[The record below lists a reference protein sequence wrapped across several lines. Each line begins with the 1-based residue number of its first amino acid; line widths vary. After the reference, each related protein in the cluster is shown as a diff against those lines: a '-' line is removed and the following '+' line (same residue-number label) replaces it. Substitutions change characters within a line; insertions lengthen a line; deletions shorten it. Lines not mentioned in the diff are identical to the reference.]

1 MGNLSSFFIILLLL
15 ISLSSQS
22 AAKLRSSKLTPRLS
36 GKKFSHLDKP
46 SKILNLQQYKY
57 ETQYFDQRLDHFS
70 FAEFPNFRRKH
81 LISFDHWNVVNVPV
95 LRSIE
100 VFFFSEWN
108 SVNSMDEAQVCKK
121 IDSGL
126 DGTSVLEHIFKGI
139 SVYYNY
145 TGSVDCFDLDDEFN
159 FPTGIHN
166 KTGPTL

>member
-81 LISFDHWNVVNVPV
+81 LISFDHWNGPAKRAHF
-95 LRSIE
+95 L
-100 VFFFSEWN
+100 
-108 SVNSMDEAQVCKK
+108 SMPYGSKDEAYKNSTTLAHLTIEQALA
-121 IDSGL
+121 DFA
-126 DGTSVLEHIFKGI
+126 VLLTDLKRNLSAEACPVVLLG
-139 SVYYNY
+139 
-145 TGSVDCFDLDDEFN
+145 GSYGGDKMLTFANL
-159 FPTGIHN
+159 
-166 KTGPTL
+166 